1 MKKSLIKSS
10 RSVLGNTSFYRTEG
24 KKTTPPK
31 KKKQQKTSE
40 RVLMQQNLFKTET
53 ISMPVLGHLQL
64 P

>member
-24 KKTTPPK
+24 KKTTPPPK
-31 KKKQQKTSE
+31 SE